1 MLYLISATEAKE
13 AGLVYKVFP
22 TEEVVDKAIEDTDI
36 IASHSKLIVKMC
48 KQATN
53 AAHETMLSE
62 GLDTEKRIFY
72 STFAT
77 QDRKEGMTA
86 FLEKRKPKWTD
97 N

>member
-36 IASHSKLIVKMC
+36 IASYSKSIVQMC

-53 AAHETMLSE
+53 TAHETILSE
-62 GLDTEKRIFY
+62 GLDTERRIFY

-77 QDRKEGMTA
+77 QDQKEGMTA
-86 FLEKRKPKWTD
+86 FVEERKPKWTD
-97 N
+97 T